1 MDQPGDAALTSANR
15 GGVDLDVGFARA
27 QFPPLANGT
36 AFLENAGGTY
46 VPRQVIDR
54 VTRYMTELQ
63 VQPAYGFAAS
73 AEAAR
78 LIAEGQAV
86 AAAFLNAGTD
96 EVLVGPSTTVNVM
109 VLAAALR
116 PLLAPGDE
124 IVVTNQDHEANSTPW
139 RRLAETGASVREWP
153 IDPVTA
159 ELDLDVLRG
168 LVGPRTRL
176 VVMPHCSNIVGTFN
190 DVGAAA
196 AIARAAGALIAVD
209 GVAYAPHR
217 LPDVKALDVDFYYF
231 SLYKTFGPHVGAAY
245 VRRAVVARLAPQ
257 NHFFIEEAPK
267 MLNPGGPSHEFT
279 AALPGIA
286 DYFEALDQHH
296 FALPVNSLRGRMERL
311 YGLFAA
317 HEDRLGQR
325 LLAGLALLPAI
336 RLIGRPTVD
345 GQRAPT
351 VSFTVAGRD
360 QGEIARILWDQGIA
374 VGQGD
379 FYARRVV
386 TALGLHPGGVIR
398 VSLAHYNDEGD
409 VDRLLA
415 ALGRAIS

>member
-1 MDQPGDAALTSANR
+1 MTSANR